1 MLDLTTP
8 LSSLF
13 AGLHVLVSGGTTGIG
28 RAIALQLL
36 AGGASVFVFGRHQR
50 ELEDAVAAAGGGDL
64 AGITADQADPQDVER
79 VFAEVDRRWPHL
91 DVLINNAAV
100 GSEDLTEETD
110 AGIAC
115 IVNSNICG
123 YLFCTRQAL
132 LRMRE
137 RKAGHIINIGSITAE
152 KLKAGGE
159 VYTATKAAVRGF
171 SESIRKT
178 VQECGIKVT
187 LIEPGKTGTDLIEVP
202 LEEQREK
209 EALLEMLKAED
220 VAEAVCF
227 CLIQSRRA
235 VITSLQIEPFRHQ

>member
-8 LSSLF
+8 PALPF
-13 AGLHVLVSGGTTGIG
+13 AGLHVLISGGTTGIG

-36 AGGASVFVFGRHQR
+36 AGGASVFVFGRHQP
-50 ELEDAVAAAGGGDL
+50 ELDDVVAAAGGGDL
-64 AGITADQADPQDVER
+64 AGITANQADPLDVER

-110 AGIAC
+110 SAIAW
-115 IVNSNICG
+115 IVQTNVCG

-132 LRMRE
+132 WRMRE
-137 RKAGHIINIGSITAE
+137 RKAGHVINIGSITAE

-178 VQECGIKVT
+178 VQEYGIKVT
-187 LIEPGKTGTDLIEVP
+187 LIEPGKTGTDLIDDS
-202 LEEQREK
+202 LEQQREK

-227 CLIQSRRA
+227 CLTQSRRA